1 MVLALAAARGPRCAM
16 LAMKSTND
24 ALACARKSLLCGA
37 LLESCVLRSGII
49 FRFLPP
55 RYRGLSCR
63 LVILLSLPLI
73 RTDLFGTAD
82 QIFHGLP
89 RVVRRGIALPSN
101 EVLARALLPPR
112 PQRVLVSQDGASH
125 PHISASIILHLC
137 THPHPPAPG
146 AKSDPDGPQGS

>member
-1 MVLALAAARGPRCAM
+1 
-16 LAMKSTND
+16 MKSTND

-37 LLESCVLRSGII
+37 LLESCVLRSGSI

-101 EVLARALLPPR
+101 EVLARALLPAQARDLVDAVQSFLLRLLEWRLRRARRPR
-112 PQRVLVSQDGASH
+112 LLRRRRRSRGWCA
-125 PHISASIILHLC
+125 
-137 THPHPPAPG
+137 
-146 AKSDPDGPQGS
+146 